1 MSIPLH
7 IHHTHT
13 HKKIRTQSSGSSIT
27 FSQCD
32 ALSIICEAIESLSIE
47 IFNEETKN
55 TISCLIYRPPN
66 GDFAVYGI

>member
-13 HKKIRTQSSGSSIT
+13 QKKSSGSSIT